1 MQKRIHNIHT
11 QQYKNPVSNNC
22 SSIYINPK
30 HNPKRVYVRT
40 EFIPIKPHTAAHI
53 LKYRINEQLNN
64 VCVKNWKHIPKND
77 NLQNILPSFIIT
89 FFDKKQTTK
98 NAATSTLIMFEKS
111 SQVYSPSAYEKRA
124 LRLKEA
130 KVLGTHR
137 HIQTH
142 TYSYFCFWCTIIG
155 NCYIDRN

>member
-1 MQKRIHNIHT
+1 MR
-11 QQYKNPVSNNC
+11 
-22 SSIYINPK
+22 
-30 HNPKRVYVRT
+30 
-40 EFIPIKPHTAAHI
+40 
-53 LKYRINEQLNN
+53 
-64 VCVKNWKHIPKND
+64 KNWKHIPKND

-130 KVLGTHR
+130 KVLGTVYRKQKNR
-137 HIQTH
+137 HIHTH
-142 TYSYFCFWCTIIG
+142 TATFVFG
-155 NCYIDRN
+155 AL